1 MCASLPAFSVSP
13 TWALGVKSSALE
25 RPKQENMASICS
37 APYYMHGVPWD
48 TGNAYL
54 TCKVMCNA
62 PWIGKSSIREE
73 LRLQHEMQT
82 LFLPV
87 GVVDWQGSLIAASL
101 SESFWYF
108 FCPFWWLLLWNLF
121 HVWPFWLSTGSLDSA
136 ALCVPAGCLWL
147 PELAEARR
155 PLGKGS
161 CLPVTLSSGPGQTA
175 ADVCPAAQ
183 EVPGR

>member
-1 MCASLPAFSVSP
+1 MCASLPAFFLSP

-25 RPKQENMASICS
+25 RPKEENMANICS
-37 APYYMHGVPWD
+37 APYYMHDVPWD

-73 LRLQHEMQT
+73 LRLQREMQT

-101 SESFWYF
+101 WKFLIF
-108 FCPFWWLLLWNLF
+108 LLPFLTAVSLEPVSCLAVLRKG
-121 HVWPFWLSTGSLDSA
+121 LSTGSLDSGSPVWA
-136 ALCVPAGCLWL
+136 CWVVVVAW
-147 PELAEARR
+147 ARW
-155 PLGKGS
+155 G
-161 CLPVTLSSGPGQTA
+161 
-175 ADVCPAAQ
+175 
-183 EVPGR
+183 